1 MLDICGIFDIIKVK
15 RKCVHNISAQLS
27 GQLIDNYS
35 ILTFVVIVNLV
46 IKSFCIIVAGN
57 FGASYGKEP

>member
-1 MLDICGIFDIIKVK
+1 MCTISL
-15 RKCVHNISAQLS
+15 HNYQGNSLTT
-27 GQLIDNYS
+27 